1 MARWE
6 HRNAPGNPAARAGY
20 LIAVSRLRKAL
31 LVIAFSG
38 VAWTNA
44 PPPRGVPASCA
55 PGPERVDQLQ
65 MHDGYLRAPRA
76 ASGPHNEFYF
86 ARAMYSQGGR
96 RGGFGGFGSGWLG
109 DSGPGWSIDY
119 PSADNHMMIVAT
131 RLSNLNAC
139 EWGQPVSLAD
149 PELREYPFV
158 YSLEWGRN
166 ADLTEEEVVGL
177 RTYLQAGGFLMLDDF
192 WGTQEWANTSR
203 QIMRVLP
210 DRPIVDIPL
219 DHELFR
225 AYYAMEG
232 PIVQV
237 PGAGGGIN
245 GRPTWQRDGYEP
257 IVKGIF
263 DDDGRLMVA
272 IYGNTDLGDALEWAE
287 DPIYPLEYSTYA
299 SKLFLNTIM
308 YAMTR

>member
-1 MARWE
+1 
-6 HRNAPGNPAARAGY
+6 
-20 LIAVSRLRKAL
+20 VSRLRNAL
-31 LVIAFSG
+31 HVIALSG
-38 VAWTNA
+38 VAWAA
-44 PPPRGVPASCA
+44 PALRAEAPARTERPRAAASLRGVPANCE
-55 PGPERVDQLQ
+55 PGPERVDQLEL
-65 MHDGYLRAPRA
+65 HDGYLRAPRP

-96 RGGFGGFGSGWLG
+96 RGRFGFGSGWLG

-119 PSADNHMMIVAT
+119 PRADNHMMLVAK

-149 PELREYPFV
+149 PELREYPFL

-166 ADLTEEEVVGL
+166 ADLTEEEVLGL
-177 RTYLQAGGFLMLDDF
+177 RSYLEAGGFLMLDDF
-192 WGTQEWANTSR
+192 WGTQEWANTAR
-203 QIMRVLP
+203 QLTRVLP

-232 PIVQV
+232 PIIQV

-245 GRPTWQRDGYEP
+245 GRPTWQRDGYVP
-257 IVKGIF
+257 IVKGVF
-263 DDDGRLMVA
+263 DDKGRLMIA

>member
-1 MARWE
+1 ME
-6 HRNAPGNPAARAGY
+6 
-20 LIAVSRLRKAL
+20 LR
-31 LVIAFSG
+31 
-38 VAWTNA
+38 
-44 PPPRGVPASCA
+44 
-55 PGPERVDQLQ
+55 
-65 MHDGYLRAPRA
+65 DGYLRARRR

-86 ARAMYSQGGR
+86 ARAMYSEGGR
-96 RGGFGGFGSGWLG
+96 YGVFGFGGGWLG
-109 DSGPGWSIDY
+109 DGGPGWSIDY
-119 PSADNHMMIVAT
+119 PSADHHMMIVAS

-149 PELREYPFV
+149 PELRRYPFI

-166 ADLTEEEVVGL
+166 ANLSEEDVLGL

-192 WGTQEWANTSR
+192 WGTQEWANTAR
-203 QIMRVLP
+203 QLSRVLP
-210 DRPIVDIPL
+210 ERAIVDIPL

-225 AYYAMEG
+225 AHYAIEG
-232 PIVQV
+232 PILQV
-237 PGAGGGIN
+237 PGAGGGIR
-245 GRPTWQRDGYEP
+245 GAPTWQRDGYDP
-257 IVKGIF
+257 IVKGVF